1 MVRSP
6 EIGAAVDG
14 VNSTAAAAAKIT
26 AMLKKMLIFLNTLLT
41 VDSTQS
47 CSGGQ
52 TESKQVL

>member
-47 CSGGQ
+47 CSGGP
-52 TESKQVL
+52 TEPD